1 MVTLPTTAR
10 DDTPLTLSADL
21 AQAGA
26 AFNDAPRSL
35 GGGFWNDPDSQ
46 GQIAYPGMQPA
57 GTAALRNNINGGLVN
72 PGRVA
77 VGGTGV
83 PAGGQGGN
91 SQGGAGQSNG
101 SGQSDP
107 RHGHGDSD
115 EHGGRPVPSF
125 WNFAENKHGPKDGSR
140 H

>member
-10 DDTPLTLSADL
+10 DDAPLTLSADL

-26 AFNDAPRSL
+26 VFNDAPRSL
-35 GGGFWNDPDSQ
+35 GSHN
-46 GQIAYPGMQPA
+46 QITYPGMHTA
-57 GTAALRNNINGGLVN
+57 GTAAVRNNINGGLVN

-77 VGGTGV
+77 VSGTGV

-91 SQGGAGQSNG
+91 GQGGAGQSNG
-101 SGQSDP
+101 SSQSDP

-125 WNFAENKHGPKDGSR
+125 WNFSENKHGRKDDSR

>member
-10 DDTPLTLSADL
+10 DDAPLTLSADIT
-21 AQAGA
+21 QAGA

-35 GGGFWNDPDSQ
+35 GSHN
-46 GQIAYPGMQPA
+46 QIAYPGMHTA
-57 GTAALRNNINGGLVN
+57 STAAVRNHINGGLVN
-72 PGRVA
+72 PGRLTVA
-77 VGGTGV
+77 GTGA

-91 SQGGAGQSNG
+91 SQGGAGQSNS

-107 RHGHGDSD
+107 RHGHGDSG

-125 WNFAENKHGPKDGSR
+125 WNFAEKEPGRKDDSR